1 MAAIF
6 VLSGIRDVGPLP
18 GGVSD
23 VAAHFAGYGLLGA
36 LLLRA
41 VAAARWS
48 GVTPSA
54 AGRAWLIS
62 AIYGMT
68 DEFHQSFVGGR
79 TPSAAD
85 WLADAAGA
93 AVAVAAIVLIAAR
106 VRRETAVASAKAE
119 RPGSII
125 AGYGVGTPARR
136 SRRRR
141 LDHHDQPP
149 EGPERAERPDA
160 RRAGPG
166 RRRRRE

>member
-1 MAAIF
+1 VLVVRAIA
-6 VLSGIRDVGPLP
+6 GGLP
-18 GGVSD
+18 ARVSWRI
-23 VAAHFAGYGLLGA
+23 AIT
-36 LLLRA
+36 A
-41 VAAARWS
+41 VAL
-48 GVTPSA
+48 T
-54 AGRAWLIS
+54 AG
-62 AIYGMT
+62 YGMT